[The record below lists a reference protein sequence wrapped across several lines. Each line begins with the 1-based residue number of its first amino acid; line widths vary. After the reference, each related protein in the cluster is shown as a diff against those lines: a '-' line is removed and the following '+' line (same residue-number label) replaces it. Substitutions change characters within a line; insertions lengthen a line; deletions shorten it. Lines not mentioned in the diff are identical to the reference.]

1 MAELKDK
8 IKRLHP
14 HVPASSMR
22 AGDRII
28 GLARIKKGLCISSC
42 GTDVKIVSCRCPE
55 YLEVISEGI
64 DEEKLCTENN
74 SLLMHIRYPI
84 TNDVVQAHRPEVIQ
98 IYHSSKKEYL
108 LEKNLF

>member
-28 GLARIKKGLCISSC
+28 GLARVQKGLCISEC
-42 GTDVKIVSCRCPE
+42 GTDVKIVSCRSPE
-55 YLEVISEGI
+55 HLEVISRGI
-64 DEEKLCTENN
+64 DEGKLCTENN
-74 SLLMHIRYPI
+74 NLIMHVRYPI
-84 TNDVVQAHRPEVIQ
+84 INDVVQAHRPEVIQ
-98 IYHSSKKEYL
+98 VYHPGKKEYL